1 MPEMGTEEKEP
12 RTTSFVYFYSLWKA
26 LFNWSVVISY
36 AVVFMRFF
44 IKYGVYTFLPL
55 MVLKYGM
62 SSGEAG
68 LVFSMM
74 SLGLAAVATQVKR
87 LANSRFEIK
96 YIVLAGMIF
105 IGIVSIGFSLA
116 TSLISFLLVGL
127 LYGIM
132 EGFAAGLETSLLT
145 QNTSR
150 DIRAGIV
157 SIGSWIRNLGKTIS
171 PLFFLYVATHPE
183 LFIPLSNIPI
193 LNLDPATRVG
203 PDQGFIITGL
213 LGTLAGV
220 ILAVLI
226 VLSWVLKK
234 INSPS

>member
-1 MPEMGTEEKEP
+1 MPEMGIEEKK
-12 RTTSFVYFYSLWKA
+12 THKTSILYFYSLWGA

-62 SSGEAG
+62 SAWEAG
-68 LVFSMM
+68 VVFSMM

-87 LANSRFEIK
+87 LANSRFQIK
-96 YIVLAGMIF
+96 YIVLVGMIF

-116 TSLISFLLVGL
+116 TSFISFLIVGL

-145 QNTSR
+145 QTTSR

-171 PLFFLYVATHPE
+171 PLFFLYVATNPE
-183 LFIPLSNIPI
+183 LFHSISHLPFF
-193 LNLDPATRVG
+193 NLDPTLTG
-203 PDQGFIITGL
+203 PDQGFIITGI

-220 ILAVLI
+220 VL
-226 VLSWVLKK
+226 VLLISISLLIKK
-234 INSPS
+234 INLST